1 MMLVSCSKN
10 DNITGPKEENANN
23 TEAIKLTKED
33 KQILKRDQSLS
44 KSSKNSNPCR
54 IANQIRLKYI
64 AKTLAVS
71 MKNDRIRNILK
82 EKISQEFDGDK
93 DVLWEMVKNYDI
105 SNGQNMKKVL
115 GDKIHKDAS
124 SILNMSNLEQV
135 PLLNIAIPA
144 NFEDWDGDKPIKVAY
159 VPITKDDMET
169 EKVIAYD
176 SQLNRYKLDAQEA
189 PDEPVVIVGIN
200 ERVEKLDNKGR
211 LQKVSE
217 KAASSE
223 DIIKVNDNLYHL
235 KYIKD
240 SRNSSPLNKSSGGT
254 ISREYGD
261 TEFIE
266 KIKVKD
272 DQEYWFMGKAE
283 VRFQASKFRLK
294 EKEGEIVETQLRDR
308 DRWGY
313 PKEFHCGQISEG
325 TYGGWNKRLFT
336 WNRKYVG
343 GDWFVNYYNK
353 DVKYF
358 IYIYEEDP
366 SVDGPVVLP
375 VPYLPITIK
384 YEIGEMDDKMGKQT
398 VRFSDH
404 ERMYTCSHV
413 NFLVKL
419 K

>member
-1 MMLVSCSKN
+1 MLVSCSKN

-33 KQILKRDQSLS
+33 KQILKKDQSLS
-44 KSSKNSNPCR
+44 KSSKSSNPCR

-64 AKTLAVS
+64 AKALAVS
-71 MKNDRIRNILK
+71 MENDRIRNILK

-93 DVLWEMVKNYDI
+93 DVLWEMIKNYDI

-115 GDKIHKDAS
+115 GDKIHKDANPL
-124 SILNMSNLEQV
+124 LNMSNLEQV

-176 SQLNRYKLDAQEA
+176 RQLNRYKIDAQEA

-200 ERVEKLDNKGR
+200 ERVDELDNKGR
-211 LQKVSE
+211 LQKVSD
-217 KAASSE
+217 KAASSK
-223 DIIKVNDNLYHL
+223 DIIEVNNNLYHL
-235 KYIKD
+235 KYIED
-240 SRNSSPLNKSSGGT
+240 SKTNSHLRKSSVGS
-254 ISREYGD
+254 ISREYGE

-272 DQEYWFMGKAE
+272 DQEYWYMGKAE

-294 EKEGEIVETQLRDR
+294 GEEDEIVETQLRD
-308 DRWGY
+308 GIGINSE
-313 PKEFHCGQISEG
+313 EFYCGQIGEG
-325 TYGGWNKRLFT
+325 SYGGWNKRLFT
-336 WNRKYVG
+336 WDKKGHFGEDFSEIYL
-343 GDWFVNYYNK
+343 NK

-366 SVDGPVVLP
+366 SIDGPVPIP

-398 VRFSDH
+398 VRFSDN